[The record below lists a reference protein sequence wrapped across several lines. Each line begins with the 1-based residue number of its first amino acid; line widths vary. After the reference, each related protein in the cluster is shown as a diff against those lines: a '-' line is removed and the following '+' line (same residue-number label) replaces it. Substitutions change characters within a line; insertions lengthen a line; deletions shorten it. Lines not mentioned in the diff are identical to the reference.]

1 MIGRTSTL
9 TLPRVGDPT
18 LEGVRDDHSVVA
30 SLLTGYPRQV
40 LFSLLIAAGYFIGT
54 RIGFLLKLHDTPI
67 STFWPPNALLLAAFL
82 LAPTRMWW
90 MILLA
95 VFPAH
100 LLAQLPAG
108 RPLITVCGWYISNI
122 AEGLLGAACI
132 RHFKKPEELFE
143 DVSGV
148 LIFLGFAIFFAP
160 LASSFVDAAVVVSTG
175 FGFGIGYWKLWTSR
189 LFSNMLAD
197 LTVAPTIIVWTLNG
211 RRWLQ
216 HLTRARI
223 VEAVLLGVGIIAVS
237 DVVFGIANPTIP
249 ALMFSPLPLVLWIV
263 VRFGVAGLY
272 PSLLTL
278 SVISIWHTTHGRDP
292 FIFAP
297 VSESILGI
305 QIFLCTIALPMML
318 LAAVLA
324 ERKAVVETIHE
335 SRGKLIDAQE
345 QERRRIAR
353 ELHDDIGQQL
363 TLLELELDQLRG
375 RTSDELKPTVDKLY
389 RQAADTSAAT
399 RSLSH
404 GLHSTHLEF
413 LGLVSA
419 LRNLCETVTQET
431 SIEVSFAEENI
442 PAKVDQQISL
452 CLYRVAQEALHNI
465 ARHSHAHKAQVQLRS
480 RGERISL
487 NIADDGI
494 GIPTE
499 RERSV
504 ALGLASMRE
513 RVTLVGGTF
522 TLVSE
527 PMRGTRIEAN
537 IPTRQIRA

>member
-1 MIGRTSTL
+1 MIGRTWDL
-9 TLPRVGDPT
+9 PLPRVGSPR
-18 LEGVRDDHSVVA
+18 LQSVRNDHSVVA
-30 SLLTGYPRQV
+30 SLLTGYPRQI
-40 LFSLLIAAGYFIGT
+40 LFSFLIAAGYFVGT
-54 RIGFLLKLHDTPI
+54 RIGFVLKLHDTPI
-67 STFWPPNALLLAAFL
+67 STFWPPNAILLAAFL

-90 MILLA
+90 IILVA

-108 RPLITVCGWYISNI
+108 RPLITVCGWYISNC
-122 AEGLLGAACI
+122 AEGLLGAALI

-148 LIFLGFAIFFAP
+148 LVFLGFAILIAP

-175 FGFGIGYWKLWTSR
+175 FGNGYWKLWTSR

-216 HLTRARI
+216 NLTPARI
-223 VEAVLLGVGIIAVS
+223 IEAVLLGVGIVAVT
-237 DVVFGIANPTIP
+237 DLVFGIVTPTIP

-272 PSLLTL
+272 PSLVAL
-278 SVISIWHTTHGRDP
+278 SVISIWHAMHGRDP

-297 VSESILGI
+297 VPESIIGI
-305 QIFLCTIALPMML
+305 QIFLCTITLPMMV

-324 ERKAVVETIHE
+324 ERKAVEETLRE

-363 TLLELELDQLRG
+363 TLLELELDQLRLQ
-375 RTSDELKPTVDKLY
+375 SSESLKPALDKLH
-389 RQAADTSAAT
+389 RQAAEASVAT
-399 RSLSH
+399 RTISH
-404 GLHSTHLEF
+404 ELHSSHLEF
-413 LGLVSA
+413 LGLASA
-419 LRNLCETVTQET
+419 VRNLCETVTNEM
-431 SIEVSFAEENI
+431 SINVAFSEENV
-442 PAKVDQQISL
+442 PAEMDPQVSL

-465 ARHSHAHKAQVQLRS
+465 ARHSHAHKAQIDLRRS
-480 RGERISL
+480 GDWISL
-487 NIADDGI
+487 HIADDGI
-494 GIPTE
+494 GIPAD

-513 RVTLVGGTF
+513 RVSLVGGTF
-522 TLVSE
+522 TLESE
-527 PMRGTRIEAN
+527 PMRGTRIGAT
-537 IPTRQIRA
+537 IPIKRMHS

>member
-1 MIGRTSTL
+1 MIGRTLTL
-9 TLPRVGDPT
+9 SLPRVGGPR
-18 LEGVRDDHSVVA
+18 LVRDNHSVIA

-40 LFSLLIAAGYFIGT
+40 LFSLLVAAGYFIGT
-54 RIGFLLKLHDTPI
+54 RIGFVLKLHDTPI
-67 STFWPPNALLLAAFL
+67 STFWPPNAILLAAFL
-82 LAPTRMWW
+82 LAPVRMWW
-90 MILLA
+90 IILLA

-108 RPLITVCGWYISNI
+108 RPLLTVCGLFISNS
-122 AEGLLGAACI
+122 AEGLVGAACI

-148 LIFLGFAIFFAP
+148 LVFLGFAIFFAP

-175 FGFGIGYWKLWTSR
+175 FGNGYWKLWTSR

-197 LTVAPTIIVWTLNG
+197 ITVAPTIIVWTLNG
-211 RRWLQ
+211 RRWLR
-216 HLTRARI
+216 HLTPARI
-223 VEAVLLGVGIIAVS
+223 IEAVLLGAGIISVS
-237 DVVFGIANPTIP
+237 NAVFGIAHPTIP

-272 PSLLTL
+272 PSLLAIST
-278 SVISIWHTTHGRDP
+278 ISIWHATHGRDP

-297 VSESILGI
+297 MAESILGI

-324 ERKAVVETIHE
+324 ERNAVEETLRQ

-363 TLLELELDQLRG
+363 TLLELELDQLRVQ
-375 RTSDELKPTVDKLY
+375 SSEELKPIIDKLY

-404 GLHSTHLEF
+404 DLHSTHLEF

-431 SIEVSFAEENI
+431 SIEVSFAEENVTANLN
-442 PAKVDQQISL
+442 PQISL
-452 CLYRVAQEALHNI
+452 CLYRVAQEALHNV
-465 ARHSHAHKAQVQLRS
+465 ARHSHAQTVQVQLRG

-487 NIADDGI
+487 HIADDGI
-494 GIPTE
+494 GIPPE

-522 TLVSE
+522 TLCSE
-527 PMRGTRIEAN
+527 PMRGTMIEAD
-537 IPTRQIRA
+537 IPIKSAQS

>member
-1 MIGRTSTL
+1 
-9 TLPRVGDPT
+9 
-18 LEGVRDDHSVVA
+18 
-30 SLLTGYPRQV
+30 
-40 LFSLLIAAGYFIGT
+40 
-54 RIGFLLKLHDTPI
+54 
-67 STFWPPNALLLAAFL
+67 
-82 LAPTRMWW
+82 
-90 MILLA
+90 LLA

-108 RPLITVCGWYISNI
+108 RPLLTVCGLFISNS
-122 AEGLLGAACI
+122 AEGLVGAACI

-148 LIFLGFAIFFAP
+148 LVFLGFAIFFAP

-175 FGFGIGYWKLWTSR
+175 FGNGYWKLWTSR

-197 LTVAPTIIVWTLNG
+197 ITVAPTIIVWTLNG
-211 RRWLQ
+211 RRWLR
-216 HLTRARI
+216 HLTPARI
-223 VEAVLLGVGIIAVS
+223 IEAVLLGAGIISVS
-237 DVVFGIANPTIP
+237 NAVFGIAHPTIP

-272 PSLLTL
+272 PSLLAIST
-278 SVISIWHTTHGRDP
+278 ISIWHATHGRDP

-297 VSESILGI
+297 MAESILGI

-324 ERKAVVETIHE
+324 ERNAVEETLRQ

-363 TLLELELDQLRG
+363 TLLELELDQLRVQ
-375 RTSDELKPTVDKLY
+375 SSEELKPIIDKLY

-404 GLHSTHLEF
+404 DLHSTHLEF

-431 SIEVSFAEENI
+431 SIEVSFAEENVTANLN
-442 PAKVDQQISL
+442 PQISL
-452 CLYRVAQEALHNI
+452 CLYRVAQEALHNV
-465 ARHSHAHKAQVQLRS
+465 ARHSHAQTVQVQLRG

-487 NIADDGI
+487 HIADDGI
-494 GIPTE
+494 GIPPE

-522 TLVSE
+522 TLCSE
-527 PMRGTRIEAN
+527 PMRGTMIEAD
-537 IPTRQIRA
+537 IPIKSAQS